1 MTSVELAMTRAMT
14 TAAPSSSQPARRDR
28 WRALRTITCELQ
40 ALTGAVRR
48 TGVHRPLAGPEM
60 VVELPRFQGHMLR
73 GPVLPVTSPVERP
86 RVVAQPEPS
95 YLAWVGPL
103 MLFAVSGIL
112 LGSLIALASG

>member
-1 MTSVELAMTRAMT
+1 MTRAMT
-14 TAAPSSSQPARRDR
+14 TVTSSPSQPARRDR
-28 WRALRTITCELQ
+28 WRTIRTITCELR

-73 GPVLPVTSPVERP
+73 GPVLPVSSPVERP
-86 RVVAQPEPS
+86 RPIAQPEPS

-103 MLFAVSGIL
+103 LLFAITGLL
-112 LGSLIALASG
+112 LGSIIALASG